1 MGTYILDSKIPRKTK
16 SDDLVI
22 KRREQIIRAA
32 IKLFSEKGFAQTTLR
47 ELAHESGL
55 SHGNIYD
62 YVGSKNDIL
71 FLIHEFIHSVA
82 TARINQSIKS
92 VHDPM
97 EKLFRIIRTEIAT
110 MYELSD
116 AVLLM
121 YRDSR
126 ALEKHFLKKMLSR
139 ERERIQIFENV
150 LEECMSQNLLQT
162 LNARALA
169 NLIKTMS
176 ETLVLKRWDMKKM
189 VNREE
194 MERIILAMVFNGLLK
209 KPQKEQL
216 SPVADNLRGKSIL
229 IINYTDCGR
238 RLHPFLLAKGAR
250 LALYVNSDLQGE
262 QAKLIAQQEKGK
274 NCKVYLSRDV
284 GPMSSKLLKYI
295 IHDFGP
301 VEIIIHYFGIGTG
314 IAVPAGQSNMPG
326 FENNFDYAQELANYI
341 QKNAGKMSLEKI
353 LYLAPCAEERNVNA
367 IWYEATKAALTV
379 LTKSVADNLAA
390 TGINVNC
397 VVPGLPEKTGLMKE
411 EEGAK
416 RTKNAARASNGVIV
430 EENDFSEIVY
440 FLISRKSQYLNG
452 EVITVSGRSI

>member
-1 MGTYILDSKIPRKTK
+1 MKTQLRGEK
-16 SDDLVI
+16 KLTQAWLSVDLL
-22 KRREQIIRAA
+22 EQTRAITGKNTA
-32 IKLFSEKGFAQTTLR
+32 ASITIALEFYNEHNQN
-47 ELAHESGL
+47 ELARL
-55 SHGNIYD
+55 TKDYD
-62 YVGSKNDIL
+62 
-71 FLIHEFIHSVA
+71 
-82 TARINQSIKS
+82 
-92 VHDPM
+92 
-97 EKLFRIIRTEIAT
+97 
-110 MYELSD
+110 
-116 AVLLM
+116 
-121 YRDSR
+121 
-126 ALEKHFLKKMLSR
+126 LKKA
-139 ERERIQIFENV
+139 E
-150 LEECMSQNLLQT
+150 LELIEHKIKKLASQT
-162 LNARALA
+162 PK
-169 NLIKTMS
+169 I
-176 ETLVLKRWDMKKM
+176 V
-189 VNREE
+189 
-194 MERIILAMVFNGLLK
+194 K

-274 NCKVYLSRDV
+274 NCKVYLSRDI